1 MGEVFLYLQQV
12 ARPHDRMKTV
22 MLTSCSP
29 PGLADVDQYK
39 ENDLVCCW
47 ADWDKGV
54 GVLLS
59 SSSFHVIEAE
69 WKLE

>member
-39 ENDLVCCW
+39 ENNLM
-47 ADWDKGV
+47 
-54 GVLLS
+54 
-59 SSSFHVIEAE
+59 I
-69 WKLE
+69 